1 LQFSVEVEGG
11 ASGKVK
17 DVKDYKSFCIADA
30 KYNRALITFFTCA
43 ENLTPNDHARLRNL
57 K

>member
-30 KYNRALITFFTCA
+30 KYNRAL
-43 ENLTPNDHARLRNL
+43 
-57 K
+57 